1 MQISNK
7 TALSYFRFHF
17 ILALQERYRLP
28 VGRQGGTTRRAKS
41 SVALYRLTFITKD
54 ASKELTKPKKTSEQ
68 TRRPNRQLFLRK
80 RMHKTQTLSV
90 QHNSP
95 RFFK

>member
-17 ILALQERYRLP
+17 ILALQERYR
-28 VGRQGGTTRRAKS
+28 GTTRRAKS

-54 ASKELTKPKKTSEQ
+54 ASKKLAKPKKHQNKQGALTVNFSFVSGC
-68 TRRPNRQLFLRK
+68 TKLKLSACNIIRPDFSSKFL
-80 RMHKTQTLSV
+80 
-90 QHNSP
+90 SP
-95 RFFK
+95 P